1 MLITTKENIK
11 KLKGITVN
19 DSDVIL
25 ASIAMAVSMHVE
37 KYLMRH
43 VHIEERTELHDV
55 ACGQEVFSLKGYPVT
70 ACAVYN
76 DYSRLFPFAIDQ
88 TGYTTIGNQGQL
100 IIDRFGLVEGYKVL
114 KVVYTGGLALT
125 QVELET
131 NYPDIEM
138 AARIQG
144 AFWFDKKDKLGI
156 SAETIAGGGQLQHQR
171 LELLPTVKEV
181 LNPYRNVQYV

>member
-11 KLKGITVN
+11 KLKGITST

-43 VHIEERTELHDV
+43 VHIEERTEYFDI
-55 ACGQEVFSLKGYPVT
+55 AEGQAIFNLKGYPVT
-70 ACAVYN
+70 ACKVYN
-76 DYSRLFPFAIDQ
+76 DYDRSFVTEIDQ
-88 TGYTTIGNQGQL
+88 TGFSILGNQGQL
-100 IIDRFGLVEGYKVL
+100 IIDRYGLIEGYKVL
-114 KVVYTGGLALT
+114 KVIYTGGIALD
-125 QVELET
+125 QAALEL
-131 NYPDIEM
+131 NFPDIEM

-144 AFWFDKKDKLGI
+144 AFWFEKKDKLGI
-156 SAETIAGGGQLQHQR
+156 SGETIAGGGQLQYQKF
-171 LELLPTVKEV
+171 ELLPTVKEA